1 MEDPPWSSCT
11 VAVSGSLGMLVCED
25 KVDQIISRQMASNHS
40 LLALL
45 IHEVM
50 MRSMKYH
57 HDDSPFLIGDIS
69 LLACIGVK
77 HPLNWSLM
85 DPG

>member
-1 MEDPPWSSCT
+1 MVDPPWSSRT

-25 KVDQIISRQMASNHS
+25 KVVQIISRQMASNHS

-50 MRSMKYH
+50 MRRKYH
-57 HDDSPFLIGDIS
+57 HDDCPFLIGDIS
-69 LLACIGVK
+69 FLACIGVK